1 VLTEVGR
8 KSLLTK
14 LADSGTE
21 NLAIWESLPGVQW
34 YGPVLRAKAGS
45 EVLAVHEEVAN
56 EYGRIPLLITR
67 TYGAGKVLYMAT
79 DGAWRWRKGVE
90 DKYHYRFWGQVVR
103 WMAYRRNMAK
113 GERVSLSFAPE
124 QPQLGQSLSL
134 DARVSQ
140 ASGEPL
146 SRGDVAAR
154 ITAPSGAVET
164 VRFAP
169 PAGEGEWGVFAS
181 SFSPR
186 EPGKHEVQLVCKET
200 GDTLDASFFVQG
212 QAAEGIGRAARP
224 EVLAEIAQV
233 TKGRLVPPGAIAS
246 IIESLAKLPE
256 PPPSVRRLQLWCHP
270 AVALA
275 IVGLLGL
282 FWMLRKRQGLV

>member
-1 VLTEVGR
+1 
-8 KSLLTK
+8 
-14 LADSGTE
+14 
-21 NLAIWESLPGVQW
+21 VQW
-34 YGPVLRAKAGS
+34 YAPVLRAKAGS

-56 EYGRIPLLITR
+56 EYGRIPLLVTR

-113 GERVSLSFAPE
+113 GERMSLSFTPE
-124 QPQLGQSLSL
+124 QPQLGQSLAL
-134 DARVSQ
+134 DARVAQ

-169 PAGEGEWGVFAS
+169 PAGEGEWGVFAAT
-181 SFSPR
+181 FKPR
-186 EPGKHEVQLVCKET
+186 EPGRHDVQLSCKET

-212 QAAEGIGRAARP
+212 STAEGIGRAARP

-233 TKGRLVPPGAIAS
+233 TKGRLVRPGEIAS

-270 AVALA
+270 LA
-275 IVGLLGL
+275 AMSIVGLLGL
-282 FWMLRKRQGLV
+282 FWVMRKRQGLV